1 MILSRFFRLRE
12 GKDLAFVKEKALSV
26 GAIKSYMIDV
36 QEEFA
41 NEYALMAMQA
51 HTLYEGK
58 YLSFRRYLVHLSQR
72 N

>member
-1 MILSRFFRLRE
+1 MFRLRE

-51 HTLYEGK
+51 HTLYEGNI
-58 YLSFRRYLVHLSQR
+58 LSFRRYLVHLSQR